1 MNTNYILIKI
11 EKDLKNSIF
20 MATHNICKFRLTK
33 TVHKDQIKLLK
44 QQLLDKTPQESQS
57 NNSQYVLTNLTQQ
70 LQKLNSQN
78 LKKNSI
84 FDEIKL
90 QKPLKYNKYATL
102 TSKNYDQSLTTILRK
117 LQQSIPKQNEIK
129 DKTQNYKKEV
139 QPINNTIQ
147 TNEGTIKVDYQ
158 F

>member
-11 EKDLKNSIF
+11 EKTQNSIF
-20 MATHNICKFRLTK
+20 MATHHICKFRLTK
-33 TVHKDQIKLLK
+33 TIHKDQIKSLK

-57 NNSQYVLTNLTQQ
+57 NNSQYVLTNLTHQF
-70 LQKLNSQN
+70 QKLNSQN
-78 LKKNSI
+78 LNTNSI
-84 FDEIKL
+84 FDEIKQ
-90 QKPLKYNKYATL
+90 QKPLKYNKHATL
-102 TSKNYDQSLTTILRK
+102 TSQNFDQSLTTILRK

-129 DKTQNYKKEV
+129 NKTQNYRKEV